1 MYCMLKQNLTYVL
14 YVETGN
20 VMYVLYVET
29 GNVMYVL
36 YVETERHVCTVC

>member
-1 MYCMLKQNLTYVL
+1 MYCMLKQ
-14 YVETGN
+14 N